1 MSEELGMNSYDAA
14 AAPIASLFMLHT
26 ESNVGYA
33 IAPLERLFFETGL
46 ALSDNDQSQVHFSY
60 KSLATGKPSTLPEN
74 FDNLIE
80 LDYSSIKDGD
90 LARLTA
96 YSRSNHIEAAV
107 IFDMQPTHPV
117 IGALR
122 RGGVKTIL
130 GYYGCEISSVKPFW
144 KLCIKRLLFAL
155 SRSKMDGLIFESK
168 AMADLAVMG
177 RGVPQNR
184 IDVVHLGVDIKIFH
198 PGKSSHVCDV
208 MDLPP
213 GHKVIAYAGH
223 MGVWKGVHSLI
234 RAAVE
239 LLVRRKRTDV
249 SFVLYGNRPNESEQ
263 YESMYAGMGIDR
275 LIRFGGYRSDMA
287 EIYRGCFCGV
297 IPSTGYDSFPRTSVE
312 MAASGLPVIAAR
324 TGGLPESVL
333 HDCTGIVYE
342 PGNVQELAD
351 SIEKLL
357 DQPELAARYSRAG
370 RERCERELSLEA
382 QYERFLGIVRSR
394 LQGSQMS
401 RRREGSVLGMATK

>member
-1 MSEELGMNSYDAA
+1 
-14 AAPIASLFMLHT
+14 
-26 ESNVGYA
+26 
-33 IAPLERLFFETGL
+33 
-46 ALSDNDQSQVHFSY
+46 
-60 KSLATGKPSTLPEN
+60 
-74 FDNLIE
+74 
-80 LDYSSIKDGD
+80 
-90 LARLTA
+90 
-96 YSRSNHIEAAV
+96 
-107 IFDMQPTHPV
+107 
-117 IGALR
+117 
-122 RGGVKTIL
+122 
-130 GYYGCEISSVKPFW
+130 
-144 KLCIKRLLFAL
+144 
-155 SRSKMDGLIFESK
+155 
-168 AMADLAVMG
+168 
-177 RGVPQNR
+177 
-184 IDVVHLGVDIKIFH
+184 
-198 PGKSSHVCDV
+198 